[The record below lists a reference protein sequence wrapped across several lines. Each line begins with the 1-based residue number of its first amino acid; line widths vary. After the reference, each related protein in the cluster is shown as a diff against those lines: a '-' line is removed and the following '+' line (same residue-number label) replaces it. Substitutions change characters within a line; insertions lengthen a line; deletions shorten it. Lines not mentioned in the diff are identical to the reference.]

1 MIAYLCIVR
10 PWPKIGILLLLL
22 SLLLTNTAS
31 AAPPQQAEEAEW
43 LLMFYINA
51 DDNTLELDL
60 LIDLQE
66 AELIGS
72 TDQVHVVAQVDRFI
86 GSFDGMGDFTSTKRY
101 YITQDDDMDVI
112 GSEVA
117 ADLGEVNMGDGE
129 TLFDFITWAVTTYP
143 ARKTMLVLSDHGSGW
158 PGGFGDPDPDVL
170 GAHDIYLRQGFG
182 QDNLWLMEIDDTLE
196 QARAATGID
205 QFDIVGFD
213 ACLMAQLEV
222 FTAVAPHARY
232 SVASEELEP
241 GLGWAYAAILN
252 QLIQDP
258 EMDGAELSRVVVE
271 QYIDQDLRILAD
283 ANPEELAAALFESA
297 TLTAVDLSQIDGIN
311 GALNDLTVALSNIDQ
326 TAVAQARSYAQAYE
340 SVFGDDWPSPYIDLG
355 SFLSNV
361 TAQNSDAN
369 LNDAANDVMSAI
381 DQAVVAERHGEGRP
395 GSTGI
400 AIFFPVPA
408 MYNIADNWGY
418 SQVAARF
425 AAESLW
431 DEFLAYHSS
440 GGISQSFSRPAP
452 SLEEQVNAQFG
463 ELMWPEDVEILF
475 MDIAD
480 LLTEE
485 YGPEDIAYILVEEW
499 GYPQEIV
506 EFLAA
511 NGGLEASTPGRSGN
525 RGAAAKPIRISPIAL
540 SAEVAEPGAPVNIQS
555 EISGEQVGYVYSFIG
570 RFLPN
575 EDVLIIEDQDYIFS
589 DENQTVGGITY
600 PVWPQEGFWVDF
612 DWEPTVYAI
621 SDGETSLRVL
631 FQPETYDESPT
642 YSVDAIYHF
651 VDGSPDKY
659 ARLFFQDGEL
669 TQIFGF
675 TGAQTNGM
683 GAPWEI
689 TPAAGDSVTILEQGI
704 VLDPDVEDDSV
715 QYEVGDLIFGET
727 NFYIEETPAPSGNY
741 VVGIIAEGLD
751 GESYEQY
758 EGLFVVNEEAAPEDG
773 VLPYVNDELA
783 FALLYPEEWLVD
795 DSEEGT
801 VSFVSPD
808 ETAVVTVLQS
818 SYPDVADALAAD
830 EAALSDAV
838 EGLGTESDLTD
849 VAFAEADD
857 FVLGAYDARTID
869 FSATLDGIPL
879 LGSVVATTPEPG
891 TTFVLLALAQDDV
904 YADVAPLFD
913 ALFFSFDVLLS
924 GLERGDT
931 GAPFPDVGNVLF
943 LDDFSDPT
951 SGLYNDEVMPDWGAA
966 TMTPGR
972 NATSSR
978 WPRTLGQST
987 IITQTG
993 NYRRA
998 LLWRSAPATQARRTI
1013 SMG

>member
-1 MIAYLCIVR
+1 M
-10 PWPKIGILLLLL
+10 
-22 SLLLTNTAS
+22 
-31 AAPPQQAEEAEW
+31 
-43 LLMFYINA
+43 
-51 DDNTLELDL
+51 
-60 LIDLQE
+60 
-66 AELIGS
+66 
-72 TDQVHVVAQVDRFI
+72 
-86 GSFDGMGDFTSTKRY
+86 
-101 YITQDDDMDVI
+101 
-112 GSEVA
+112 
-117 ADLGEVNMGDGE
+117 
-129 TLFDFITWAVTTYP
+129 
-143 ARKTMLVLSDHGSGW
+143 
-158 PGGFGDPDPDVL
+158 
-170 GAHDIYLRQGFG
+170 
-182 QDNLWLMEIDDTLE
+182 
-196 QARAATGID
+196 
-205 QFDIVGFD
+205 
-213 ACLMAQLEV
+213 
-222 FTAVAPHARY
+222 
-232 SVASEELEP
+232 
-241 GLGWAYAAILN
+241 
-252 QLIQDP
+252 
-258 EMDGAELSRVVVE
+258 
-271 QYIDQDLRILAD
+271 
-283 ANPEELAAALFESA
+283 
-297 TLTAVDLSQIDGIN
+297 
-311 GALNDLTVALSNIDQ
+311 
-326 TAVAQARSYAQAYE
+326 
-340 SVFGDDWPSPYIDLG
+340 
-355 SFLSNV
+355 
-361 TAQNSDAN
+361 
-369 LNDAANDVMSAI
+369 
-381 DQAVVAERHGEGRP
+381 AERHGEGRP

-540 SAEVAEPGAPVNIQS
+540 SPEVAEPGAPVNIQS

-727 NFYIEETPAPSGNY
+727 NFYIEETPAASGNY
-741 VVGIIAEGLD
+741 VVGIIAEGLN

-758 EGLFVVNEEAAPEDG
+758 EGLFVLNEEAAPEDG

-808 ETAVVTVLQS
+808 ETAFVTVLQS
-818 SYPDVADALAAD
+818 SYLDVADALAAD

-849 VAFAEADD
+849 VAFAEADA

-951 SGLYNDEVMPDWGAA
+951 SGLYNDEVMPDSGRGYYDAGTERYIFALAPDLGAIYDYYADGELPESFALEISASYTGTADNLYGLIFQVVDDESFYLFRVTGDGYFIVEKSDAEGVVPLIDWTISDGIA
-966 TMTPGR
+966 TAEGGENLLAVTG
-972 NATSSR
+972 
-978 WPRTLGQST
+978 LGTEYSVYINGAQVGSFSDESYSGGSVG
-987 IITQTG
+987 IV
-993 NYRRA
+993 A
-998 LLWRSAPATQARRTI
+998 DAFDPEAPASFFFDNLTVYDLAE
-1013 SMG
+1013 